1 LRGAR
6 RHPDP
11 ATPVRRLMASRTAFV
26 ARPYRSPIAA
36 GSWST
41 SAGRSRGPSIL
52 RWGGARFGKPQ
63 LQPPSRRNP
72 NQKEAFMITFLALA
86 ASAALTNAAPS
97 IDGNRE
103 TVQMAVEYGDLNLA
117 TASGQRRLNYR
128 IEAAAQAIC
137 GSAEHL
143 DLRALTANEECRA
156 GVRASAK
163 PQVEIAIAKA
173 RQSTAVA
180 AASSLVGGQ

>member
-1 LRGAR
+1 
-6 RHPDP
+6 
-11 ATPVRRLMASRTAFV
+11 
-26 ARPYRSPIAA
+26 
-36 GSWST
+36 
-41 SAGRSRGPSIL
+41 
-52 RWGGARFGKPQ
+52 
-63 LQPPSRRNP
+63 
-72 NQKEAFMITFLALA
+72 MITFLALA

-180 AASSLVGGQ
+180 AASSLVGCQ

>member
-1 LRGAR
+1 
-6 RHPDP
+6 
-11 ATPVRRLMASRTAFV
+11 
-26 ARPYRSPIAA
+26 
-36 GSWST
+36 
-41 SAGRSRGPSIL
+41 
-52 RWGGARFGKPQ
+52 
-63 LQPPSRRNP
+63 
-72 NQKEAFMITFLALA
+72 MITFLALA

-117 TASGQRRLNYR
+117 TAGGQRRLDRR
-128 IEAAAQAIC
+128 IESAARTIC
-137 GSAEHL
+137 GSYDRL
-143 DLRALTANEECRA
+143 DLHARTAFDECRA
-156 GVRASAK
+156 GVLASAK